1 MEQDFT
7 QHTSTKISG
16 ILLAAGRSQRM
27 GQPKLL
33 LPWGSVPLVR
43 HVAEIALRS
52 KLGELIVVTG
62 HRAEH
67 VQAALDGLVL
77 TIVHNAAFLD
87 GQSTSVRAGV
97 DAVVAETEAIVI
109 LLADQPLLQPST
121 IDAVID
127 VYRVERPL
135 VVAPRY
141 NGQRGNPVL
150 FDRSLFPSLH
160 ALTGD
165 QGARSVLLEHIDQ
178 IRFVDVADEGVVIDV
193 DTPVAYQHAWE
204 RMQRANPSGPA

>member
-1 MEQDFT
+1 M
-7 QHTSTKISG
+7 ISG

-33 LPWGSVPLVR
+33 LPWGAVPLVR
-43 HVAEIALRS
+43 HVAEIALCS
-52 KLGELIVVTG
+52 KLDELIVVTG

-67 VQAALDGLVL
+67 VLAALDGLTL
-77 TIVHNAAFLD
+77 TLVHNAAFLD

-97 DAVVAETEAIVI
+97 EGIGANAEAIVI
-109 LLADQPLLQPST
+109 LLADHPLLQPST
-121 IDAVID
+121 IDALID
-127 VYRVERPL
+127 VYRAERPL

-150 FDRSLFPSLH
+150 FDRSLFSSLH

-165 QGARSVLLEHIDQ
+165 QGARPVLLEHIDQ
-178 IRFVDVADEGVVIDV
+178 IRFVDVADQGVVLDV
-193 DTPVAYQHAWE
+193 DTPDAYQHAWE
-204 RMQRANPSGPA
+204 QMQLANPSEPV